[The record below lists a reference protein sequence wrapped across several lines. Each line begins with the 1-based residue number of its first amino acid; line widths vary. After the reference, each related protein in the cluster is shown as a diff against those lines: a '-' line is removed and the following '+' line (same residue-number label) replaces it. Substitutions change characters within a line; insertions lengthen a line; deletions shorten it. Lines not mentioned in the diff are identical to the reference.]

1 MKNLFKVG
9 VWEEKRKK
17 PLHFWHGDIDYKS
30 EPLAYAVQAY
40 RLPSLLKKESLMGK
54 IAAVVLAGGR
64 GSRAGQGMPKQ
75 YREIRG
81 VSLLRRSLIAF
92 CNHPEIDLVR
102 AVIHPEDEHLYDM
115 VARDLPLEPPV
126 FGGDTRQ
133 KSGFNGLESFI
144 EHSPSKILI
153 HDAARPFVAAD
164 TITRILRSL
173 DSSTAALAASKIT
186 DTVKKQD
193 KAGYVHETLAREE
206 LWRAQTP
213 QGFRFEEI
221 LAAHI
226 QFRDE
231 SYTDDAA
238 IAEAAGHKVLLV
250 DCKEENFKV
259 TNPGDFLR
267 GEVVSSTEE
276 KATHKIADLSGIRMG
291 IGFDVHR
298 FGPGDHV
305 ILCGVPIPH
314 THGLLAHS
322 DADVAMHA
330 ITDAILGGICAG
342 DIGTHF
348 PPSDMKWKGASSDIF
363 LTEAAKM
370 VTQKNGAINHIDLTI
385 VCETPKIGPHREAM
399 QSRLGE
405 ILNMSS
411 ELISIKGTTSE
422 RLGFTGRREGIAA
435 QAAATIWIK

>member
-1 MKNLFKVG
+1 
-9 VWEEKRKK
+9 
-17 PLHFWHGDIDYKS
+17 
-30 EPLAYAVQAY
+30 
-40 RLPSLLKKESLMGK
+40 MGK
-54 IAAVVLAGGR
+54 IVALVLAGGR

-81 VSLLRRSLIAF
+81 VSLLRRALIAF
-92 CNHPEIDLVR
+92 CEHPEIDLVR
-102 AVIHPEDEHLYDM
+102 AVIHPDDQHLYDM
-115 VARDLPLEPPV
+115 VAHDLPLEPPV

-133 KSGFNGLESFI
+133 KSGFNGLQSFT

-164 TITRILRSL
+164 SITRILRSL
-173 DSSTAALAASKIT
+173 DSCTAALAALKIT

-193 KAGYVHETLAREE
+193 KVGFVSETISREE

-213 QGFRFEEI
+213 QGFRFKEI

-226 QFRDE
+226 QFQDA

-250 DCKEENFKV
+250 DGNEENFKV
-259 TNPGDFLR
+259 TNPGDFVR
-267 GEVVSSTEE
+267 GEVVSGKQE
-276 KATHKIADLSGIRMG
+276 KATHNITDLSGIRMG

-298 FGPGDHV
+298 FGPGNRV

-314 THGLLAHS
+314 TNGLLAHS

-330 ITDAILGGICAG
+330 ITDALLGGICAG

-370 VTQKNGAINHIDLTI
+370 VTQKNGVINNIDLTI
-385 VCETPKIGPHREAM
+385 VCEAPKIGPHRKAM
-399 QSRLGE
+399 QSRLGK
-405 ILNMSS
+405 ILSLPP